1 MRTTFF
7 QVDFTFPVLKVSI
20 LKLNQNFKMPSIK
33 EDLLKKEF
41 KLMDKILLMLMNI
54 SNSIE
59 KIYLFLHCY
68 KLELVINF
76 CL

>member
-59 KIYLFLHCY
+59 KIYLFLHYY